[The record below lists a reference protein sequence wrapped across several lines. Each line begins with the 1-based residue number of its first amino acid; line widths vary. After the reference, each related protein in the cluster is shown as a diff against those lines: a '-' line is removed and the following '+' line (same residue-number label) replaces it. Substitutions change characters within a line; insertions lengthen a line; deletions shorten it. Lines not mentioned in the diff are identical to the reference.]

1 MAKTR
6 PSQPKSFTVL
16 CQWHPGVD
24 ACDPWQ
30 TVVIALTFAGD
41 AEDAASEA
49 CLYLLWKQVG
59 QAVASLVIE
68 GHPRFHVPDD
78 AMFDA
83 EEYDDAVTFGAKI
96 VSSRSLS

>member
-1 MAKTR
+1 M
-6 PSQPKSFTVL
+6 
-16 CQWHPGVD
+16 
-24 ACDPWQ
+24 
-30 TVVIALTFAGD
+30 
-41 AEDAASEA
+41 
-49 CLYLLWKQVG
+49 G